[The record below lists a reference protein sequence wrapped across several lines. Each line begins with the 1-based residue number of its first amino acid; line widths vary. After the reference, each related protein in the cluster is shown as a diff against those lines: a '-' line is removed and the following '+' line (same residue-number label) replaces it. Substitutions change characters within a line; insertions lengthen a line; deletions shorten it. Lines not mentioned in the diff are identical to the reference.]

1 MAQMPKFLEDYTTV
15 DELISKMNKEYP
27 ESRLISEM
35 VGYGDDWV
43 IFKSSFYETKED
55 TEPKAVAYA
64 KQTSKDHN
72 SWFEMANTKA
82 NGRTLRIVF
91 SESTLAEEMIGIAPS
106 KEAAPQK
113 KTLDEKVKELEAEG
127 LVEDITDS
135 KQAIM
140 NNIKEFAMEITNQD
154 LDKARAFTAQA
165 LGALGMSKTEVSF
178 ANMQSVKNKIQ
189 DIATEARTHV
199 DKGE

>member
-1 MAQMPKFLEDYTTV
+1 MAQMPKFLEDYVTV
-15 DELISKMNKEYP
+15 DELISRMNKEYP
-27 ESRLISEM
+27 DCRLVSVM
-35 VGYGDDWV
+35 VDYGDDWV
-43 IFKSSFYETKED
+43 IFKSSFYETKD
-55 TEPKAVAYA
+55 DVEPKATAYA

-82 NGRTLRIVF
+82 NGRCLRIVF

-106 KEAAPQK
+106 KDAAPKK
-113 KTLDEKVKELEAEG
+113 KTLDQKVKELEAEG

-165 LGALGMSKTEVSF
+165 LGVLNMSKNDVSF
-178 ANMQSVKNKIQ
+178 GNMQSVKNKIQ

>member
-1 MAQMPKFLEDYTTV
+1 
-15 DELISKMNKEYP
+15 MNEKYP
-27 ESRLISEM
+27 DGRLVSEM
-35 VGYGDDWV
+35 LDSGVDYV
-43 IFKSSFYETKED
+43 VFKTSFYETADSEI
-55 TEPKAVAYA
+55 A
-64 KQTSKDHN
+64 KCTGHARQSKTDHQ
-72 SWFEMANTKA
+72 SWFEKA
-82 NGRTLRIVF
+82 EQKSRGRCLRVLLG
-91 SESTLAEEMIGIAPS
+91 SEPTFEEMEDVLINETNAAPK
-106 KEAAPQK
+106 KEATKK

-165 LGALGMSKTEVSF
+165 LGSMNMSKHDVSF

>member
-1 MAQMPKFLEDYTTV
+1 MAAKFLEDYVGV
-15 DELISKMNKEYP
+15 DDLIKQMNEQYP
-27 ESRLISEM
+27 EGRLVSEIVEKTDKM
-35 VGYGDDWV
+35 VV
-43 IFKSSFYETKED
+43 FKTSFYTKDNVSPKCTGHGSKYSTED
-55 TEPKAVAYA
+55 HWLEKAEQKSRGRCLRVLLGSEP
-64 KQTSKDHN
+64 T
-72 SWFEMANTKA
+72 
-82 NGRTLRIVF
+82 
-91 SESTLAEEMIGIAPS
+91 AEEMEGIVPS

-154 LDKARAFTAQA
+154 LEKARAFTAQA